1 MGGKRRGPRTGRGKP
16 GELVGLEAGPLT
28 PTAGLKQED
37 LGAAMQCLATV
48 QLLDQ
53 HLGLYFLPINP
64 QQLPLWPPVGHQGQ
78 QGTAHRALV
87 SVQLF
92 PELNQLLPECLKW

>member
-1 MGGKRRGPRTGRGKP
+1 MGGKWGGARTGRGKP

-37 LGAAMQCLATV
+37 LGAATQCLAAV